1 MSGVGVEP
9 KINLKPKIKLKK
21 PKINYSS
28 LLWKIK
34 GLWKMLGFMKKY
46 LKRKKENR

>member
-1 MSGVGVEP
+1 MQMSWVVVEP

-28 LLWKIK
+28 LL
-34 GLWKMLGFMKKY
+34 
-46 LKRKKENR
+46 